1 MSYVDLKHLLADLA
15 LEAVRNPTEAGWLA
29 VAVAYA
35 ELATEEQ
42 PRVPWSH
49 CLNRATILAA
59 PQGWT
64 PSETDIRR
72 LITVG
77 LFSDRGEL
85 IVLPDRFL
93 PHMPY
98 FHRHTT
104 RVLKAVAELRSP
116 DVSPEVPHEVRVGAA
131 LFNAG
136 LFFEC
141 HEWFE
146 GLWKATEG
154 ERKEFHHGIVQAAA
168 AFYHYEKD
176 NMHGSRTLL
185 RKGRRRL
192 AAYPAQFLGVDL
204 VRLEEGLAQWA
215 AHFEGGPRPH
225 DYPRIH
231 CSPED
236 ARKRLRELRGGNG

>member
-15 LEAVRNPTEAGWLA
+15 LEAVRDPAEAGWLA
-29 VAVAYA
+29 VAVACA

-42 PRVPWSH
+42 PGVPWPD
-49 CLNRATILAA
+49 CLKRAAILAA
-59 PQGWT
+59 PHGWT
-64 PSETDIRR
+64 PGEADVRR

-77 LFSDRGEL
+77 LFSDRGDL

-93 PHMPY
+93 PHVAY
-98 FHRHTT
+98 FHRHAP
-104 RVLKAVAELRSP
+104 RVLKAVAELRGA
-116 DVSPEVPHEVRVGAA
+116 DVSPEVPNEIRVGAA

-154 ERKEFHHGIVQAAA
+154 EQKEFYHGIVQAAA

-176 NMHGSRTLL
+176 NMHGCRTLL

-192 AAYPAQFLGVDL
+192 ASYPAQFVGVDL
-204 VRLEEGLAQWA
+204 ARLQEDLAQWA
-215 AHFEGGPRPH
+215 AHFEGGQRPD

-231 CSPED
+231 LLPLD
-236 ARKRLRELRGGNG
+236 VANGKG